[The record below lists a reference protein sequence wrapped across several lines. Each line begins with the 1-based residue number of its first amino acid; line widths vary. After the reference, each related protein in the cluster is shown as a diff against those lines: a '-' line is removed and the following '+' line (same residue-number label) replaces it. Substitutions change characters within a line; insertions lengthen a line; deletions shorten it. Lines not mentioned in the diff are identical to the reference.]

1 MKLWRNRVHN
11 SHQGI
16 KATTMMTMMITLLVK
31 TMMTM
36 NAVRR
41 RGKEKVQPKSK
52 YSKPSLISNLTGA
65 SKK

>member
-1 MKLWRNRVHN
+1 MKLWRNRVHS

-16 KATTMMTMMITLLVK
+16 KAMTMMTMMITLLVK

-41 RGKEKVQPKSK
+41 RGKEKVQLKSK